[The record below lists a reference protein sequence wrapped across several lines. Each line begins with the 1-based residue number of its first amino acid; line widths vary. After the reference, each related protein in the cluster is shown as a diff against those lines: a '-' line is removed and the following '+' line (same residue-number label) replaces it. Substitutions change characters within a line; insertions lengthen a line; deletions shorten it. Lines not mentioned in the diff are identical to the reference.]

1 MQGER
6 RWEKIDNGTL
16 ALWFVF
22 VSLFV
27 QRAQFKK
34 KKKKKKQ
41 KKTRKEKKKSAC
53 LKTERKKRKE
63 YMYKNWLQKGA
74 VGVGRGGGGG
84 AGAKHWAGV

>member
-27 QRAQFKK
+27 QRARF
-34 KKKKKKQ
+34 KKKQ
-41 KKTRKEKKKSAC
+41 KKKKEKRKKQKKKKTRKKFC
-53 LKTERKKRKE
+53 LFE
-63 YMYKNWLQKGA
+63 N
-74 VGVGRGGGGG
+74 
-84 AGAKHWAGV
+84 